1 MPHLRIVGDPEDGL
15 WPVIEVGRDQT
26 LLQAAIA
33 AGVPLPYGCRSGLCG
48 ACRVRVVTGE
58 VVHDRHAAAAL
69 SAAER
74 AGGLV
79 LSCRARPV
87 GDVTLALPGAE
98 PIPPRPRR
106 FATRIVAR
114 RDLGA
119 RTTELALEPPR
130 DGLPYL
136 AGQYA
141 TLALAGCPPRDF
153 SFAGLPGDAALTFH
167 LRDAG
172 NGGAA
177 AAAAAMQAGDAVTVE
192 GPFGRAY
199 FRPAERGPLLLV
211 AGGTGLAPMLS
222 VARAA
227 LAADPDRPV
236 TLCLGAATPADL
248 YGKEALARLEAG
260 HPTFSCRVGFT
271 APTAGA
277 APAATA
283 VDLAIAM
290 AALMVDPVVHAA
302 GPPAMVVA
310 LRRRLREAGMR
321 PAAFRADAFT
331 SVRELAG

>member
-1 MPHLRIVGDPEDGL
+1 MAHLRIVGDPEGGI
-15 WPVIEVGRDQT
+15 WPTVEVGPGQT

-48 ACRVRVVTGE
+48 ACRVHVVAGE

-74 AGGLV
+74 ARGLV

-87 GDVTLALPGAE
+87 GDVTLALPATE
-98 PIPPRPRR
+98 PVPPRPRR
-106 FATRIVAR
+106 FVTRIVAR

-119 RTTELALEPPR
+119 RTTELALEPPG

-167 LRDAG
+167 LRDTG
-172 NGGAA
+172 SGGAA
-177 AAAAAMQAGDAVTVE
+177 AAAATMRPGDAVTVE
-192 GPFGRAY
+192 APFGRAY
-199 FRPAERGPLLLV
+199 FRPAERGPLLLI

-227 LAADPDRPV
+227 LAADPGRLV
-236 TLCLGAATPADL
+236 TLCLGAASPADL
-248 YGKEALARLEAG
+248 YGEETLARLGAG
-260 HPTFSCRVGFT
+260 HATFSCRIGFT
-271 APTAGA
+271 APTADA

-283 VDLAIAM
+283 VDLAIA
-290 AALMVDPVVHAA
+290 AAGRMVDPVVHAA

-331 SVRELAG
+331 PVRELAG